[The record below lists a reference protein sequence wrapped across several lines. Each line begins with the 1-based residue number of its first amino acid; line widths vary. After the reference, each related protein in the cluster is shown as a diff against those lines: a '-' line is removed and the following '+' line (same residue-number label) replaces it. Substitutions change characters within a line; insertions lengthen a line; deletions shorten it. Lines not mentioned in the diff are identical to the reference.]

1 MEIKK
6 IKKKLLEGKDWT
18 KKTMVE
24 EDEKLYKVRIAKETN
39 NKKRCYRCSA

>member
-1 MEIKK
+1 MEIK
-6 IKKKLLEGKDWT
+6 KKKLLEGMKDWT

-24 EDEKLYKVRIAKETN
+24 NEKLYKVRIAKETN